1 MPSARVNAE
10 RDAIAA
16 RALAAAAAGKA
27 CATDAPDPQGE
38 AMDDKMKRWASHYGS
53 FDRRVVQGLI
63 CVAAELTV
71 LDAGTVT
78 KLSPLWFETDRRSFQ
93 WNEVGTR
100 WNGVCG

>member
-1 MPSARVNAE
+1 MRSAKVNAE

-27 CATDAPDPQGE
+27 CAADAPDPQGE
-38 AMDDKMKRWASHYGS
+38 AMDEKMTRWASHYGS

-78 KLSPLWFETDRRSFQ
+78 KQTLQTQ
-93 WNEVGTR
+93 QH
-100 WNGVCG
+100 VCGMLCALEHAVPG